1 MELRHYVLIRKHVI
15 INADEVDS
23 IDFGQ
28 VLETSL
34 DTLRYNLDE
43 SKTFVKF
50 NGGTPSFLNGKTQY
64 THSELMDILQDQSQ
78 GWQNM

>member
-1 MELRHYVLIRKHVI
+1 MRKHVI

-64 THSELMDILQDQSQ
+64 THSELMAILQDQSQ

>member
-1 MELRHYVLIRKHVI
+1 MRKYVI

-64 THSELMDILQDQSQ
+64 THSEIVAILQDQSQ
-78 GWQNM
+78 GWQNR

>member
-1 MELRHYVLIRKHVI
+1 MRKHVI